1 MLAPHDNWPTRLRFA
16 RLMLAANL
24 QRLSALLADFVLEM
38 FECGETPTR
47 RVPVAQV
54 LHRSLTRFD
63 DKSSIRLASESLI
76 MPRFEGE
83 GEAFTG
89 NW

>member
-1 MLAPHDNWPTRLRFA
+1 MLALHDNWPTRLRFA

-38 FECGETPTR
+38 FGAS
-47 RVPVAQV
+47 VAKHGRAE
-54 LHRSLTRFD
+54 L
-63 DKSSIRLASESLI
+63 
-76 MPRFEGE
+76 GE